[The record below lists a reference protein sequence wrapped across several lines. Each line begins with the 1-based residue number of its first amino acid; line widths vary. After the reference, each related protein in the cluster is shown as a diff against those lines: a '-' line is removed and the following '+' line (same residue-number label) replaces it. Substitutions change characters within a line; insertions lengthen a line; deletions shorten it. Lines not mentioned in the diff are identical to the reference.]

1 MVKYR
6 IDANIKWNLIHR
18 KMVKEQKRMVYDLR
32 HPQLRPRG
40 EPSKLAQ
47 WPESPNF
54 VHQLSCLFLLGL
66 FLKEKA
72 KIPQKTLIKGTVGF

>member
-1 MVKYR
+1 MLIFKIQSPVVNNSKYNYRYKHR

-40 EPSKLAQ
+40 ESSKLAQ

-54 VHQLSCLFLLGL
+54 VLFL
-66 FLKEKA
+66 FLS
-72 KIPQKTLIKGTVGF
+72 